1 VKNLLR
7 HYLIDLVALYFVS
20 TFASGMV
27 FAKGAET
34 LLLAAAG
41 LTVFSIL
48 AKPVINLLLLPLN
61 LITFGLFRWASSVV
75 ALYLVTLV
83 VPGFAINNFAFS
95 GFTTNLIIF
104 PPLNLQGVLA
114 IIAYSFIISVFTSLI
129 HWLIK

>member
-1 VKNLLR
+1 
-7 HYLIDLVALYFVS
+7 
-20 TFASGMV
+20 MV

-83 VPGFAINNFAFS
+83 VPGFAINSFAFL
-95 GFTTNLIIF
+95 GFATNLIIL
-104 PPLNLQGVLA
+104 PPLNLQGVIA
-114 IIAYSFIISVFTSLI
+114 IIAYSFVISVFTSLI